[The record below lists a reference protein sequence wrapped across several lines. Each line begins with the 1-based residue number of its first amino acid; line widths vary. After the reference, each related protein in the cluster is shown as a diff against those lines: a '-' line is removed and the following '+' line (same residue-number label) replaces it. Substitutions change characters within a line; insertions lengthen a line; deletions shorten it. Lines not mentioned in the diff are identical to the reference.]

1 MKLEINTTEKTIK
14 ILEDIS
20 AKELLS
26 LADTILNFDEY
37 KIIQSKEFVYQQIY
51 PQFYYEPYKFPI
63 ITTTEGSTV
72 TTSSGSGNITFY
84 RYNHD

>member
-14 ILEDIS
+14 MLEDIS

-26 LADTILNFDEY
+26 LSETILNFDEY
-37 KIIQSKEFVYQQIY
+37 KIVQSKEFVHQQIY
-51 PQFYYEPYKFPI
+51 PQFYYEPYRFPL
-63 ITTTEGSTV
+63 STA
-72 TTSSGSGNITFY
+72 TGSSGSGNCVTYY